1 MSVLEL
7 RSKLQEKILALQ
19 SEEDLQKIL
28 DLVNETIEKEENLWT
43 SLPKEEVQ
51 RIMEIVKNRKN
62 RTDLLTHDEAK
73 KRHAKWLSK

>member
-28 DLVNETIEKEENLWT
+28 DLVNETIEKEENLWA

-51 RIMEIVKNRKN
+51 RIMEIVENRKN